1 MALTS
6 TDLFIVGRGATNYN
20 ITADNL
26 ANYILSGSNKI
37 GLGLNVTGNIVKV
50 SIPVASTPPA
60 AGPGVAQAIDGS
72 LYWDDTLTQLFI
84 RYNNAGSPVW
94 VAAAPSAGG
103 GSTVTVATLAEA
115 AAGNLNTKFNSPET
129 SVPKDSAGMA
139 GAAIIPSGT
148 LATATAAGAGKLRYY
163 TDTRAWL
170 GNDGTNWVP
179 FDQRYAR
186 VTAVDYTAKAQDYVV
201 VTAATKT
208 ITLPAAPPNGTCV
221 TVVVAGTFLDTV
233 VAPGVGTDNIMG
245 LTQSITLDKQYAA
258 MQFTYVSSTSDWR
271 LN

>member
-1 MALTS
+1 MPEAATPPTPGPLAPEAITGS
-6 TDLFIVGRGATNYN
+6 MYYDINLGVLFIYYENGGAP
-20 ITADNL
+20 NL
-26 ANYILSGSNKI
+26 PTW
-37 GLGLNVTGNIVKV
+37 VQV
-50 SIPVASTPPA
+50 PV
-60 AGPGVAQAIDGS
+60 
-72 LYWDDTLTQLFI
+72 
-84 RYNNAGSPVW
+84 
-94 VAAAPSAGG
+94 GG
-103 GSTVTVATLAEA
+103 GMAPATLAEA
-115 AAGNLNTKFNSPET
+115 ATGTLTSVYSSPET
-129 SVPKDSAGMA
+129 AVPKDSSGMA

-148 LATATAAGAGKLRYY
+148 LATTTAAGAGKLRYY
-163 TDTRAWL
+163 TDTREWL

-208 ITLPAAPPNGTCV
+208 ITLPVAPPNGTCV

-245 LTQSITLDKQYAA
+245 LAQSITLDKQYAA